1 MHGKFLLE
9 ALAEAKLGQGLCAP
23 NPSVGAVAVKEDKI
37 IARAFHK
44 GAGTPHAEQ
53 LVIAQLPEN
62 ITGVTLYVTL
72 EPCNHYGRTPPCVDA
87 IVQYGFSRVVFAYS
101 DPNPIVAKNNTVGLL
116 RAHGVEV
123 IQNTLPEIE
132 AFYQHYKYWMHTGIP
147 WVTAKMAQSFDGKIA
162 GAKGERIKLSN
173 ETCNQFTHE
182 NRLLSDIILTTARTV
197 NADNPQMNVR
207 LPEFKGSKTIAII
220 DSRLELNPVSTVL
233 STASYCHIFYN
244 EKCKAPEPVEKRTY
258 HPVPADNGQL
268 SLQGVMQILGNL
280 GYHHVWL
287 EAGSRFFG
295 AMHQA
300 RLVQRTYIYLAPIIL
315 GLDAVTAYGDIDILN
330 GAKQVTWCP
339 MDDNM
344 RVTLDW
350 ESTEKE
356 QLCSQV

>member
-23 NPSVGAVAVKEDKI
+23 NPSVGAVAVKQDKI

-53 LVIAQLPEN
+53 LVIAQLPANEA
-62 ITGVTLYVTL
+62 GVTLYVTL
-72 EPCNHYGRTPPCVDA
+72 EPCNHYGRTPPCIDA
-87 IVQYGFSRVVFAYS
+87 IVQYGFSRVVFAYY
-101 DPNPIVAKNNTVGLL
+101 DPNPIVAKNNTVGSL
-116 RAHGVEV
+116 REHGVEV
-123 IQNTLPEIE
+123 IYYALPEIDL
-132 AFYQHYKYWMHTGIP
+132 FYQHYRYWMQTGIP
-147 WVTAKMAQSFDGKIA
+147 WVTAKLAQSFDGKIA
-162 GAKGERIKLSN
+162 GAVGEQIKLTN
-173 ETCNQFTHE
+173 AMCNQFTHE
-182 NRLLSDIILTTARTV
+182 NRLMSDVILTTARTV

-207 LPEFKGSKTIAII
+207 LPELKCAKPIAII
-220 DSRLELNPVSTVL
+220 DSQLALNPASTVL

-244 EKCKAPEPVEKRTY
+244 EACKAPPPVEKRMY
-258 HPVPADNGQL
+258 HPVPAENGRL
-268 SLQGVMQILGNL
+268 SLSRVMQVLGNL

-287 EAGSRFFG
+287 EAGGCLFR

-300 RLVQRTYIYLAPIIL
+300 RLVQRTYIYLVPVIL
-315 GLDAVTAYGDIDILN
+315 GLDAITAYGDIDILK

-350 ESTEKE
+350 VSIEKE
-356 QLCSQV
+356 QLCLQV